1 MKVPIL
7 VYHSISS
14 DKSDLSLKINEFEKQ
29 IIFLKKRG
37 FETTSFDKIDKNK
50 KKQIIITFD
59 DGYKDI
65 CSHALPILKKYGFKA
80 TCFLVSNLIGKKNT
94 WDALKNNFI
103 SKDLMTIEDI
113 NEWLGNG
120 MLIGSHSHN
129 HNDLTKLNKS
139 DLEND
144 IDFSKKKLEDKFG
157 IEIENFCYP
166 FGKVNKLVYE
176 VVKNKFKRAVT
187 INRSRYDLDKHNLFL
202 IPRID
207 MGKNISSLK
216 ICLKLETFYEDMKYK
231 NNALYL

>member
-7 VYHSISS
+7 LYHSISS

-65 CSHALPILKKYGFKA
+65 CKHALPILKKYDFKA

-113 NEWLGNG
+113 NEWLDNG

-166 FGKVNKLVYE
+166 FGKVNKLVYD
-176 VVKNKFKRAVT
+176 VVKNKFKKAVT
-187 INRSRYDLDKHNLFL
+187 INRSRYDLDKHNQFL

-216 ICLKLETFYEDMKYK
+216 IYLKLETFYEDMKYK

>member
-65 CSHALPILKKYGFKA
+65 CKHALPILKKYDFKA

-113 NEWLGNG
+113 NEWLDNG

-166 FGKVNKLVYE
+166 FGKVNKLVYD

-187 INRSRYDLDKHNLFL
+187 INRSRYDLDKHNQFL

-216 ICLKLETFYEDMKYK
+216 IYLKLETFYEDMKYK

>member
-1 MKVPIL
+1 MKIPIL

-65 CSHALPILKKYGFKA
+65 CIHALPILKKYGFKA
-80 TCFLVSNLIGKKNT
+80 TCFLVSNLIGKRNT

-139 DLEND
+139 DL
-144 IDFSKKKLEDKFG
+144 SLL
-157 IEIENFCYP
+157 IE
-166 FGKVNKLVYE
+166 
-176 VVKNKFKRAVT
+176 
-187 INRSRYDLDKHNLFL
+187 
-202 IPRID
+202 
-207 MGKNISSLK
+207 
-216 ICLKLETFYEDMKYK
+216 
-231 NNALYL
+231 